1 MNQMAKFLK
10 QTPSETVESSKNI
23 NATSWEIGS
32 HCVSCQVKNERLR
45 LSATKT
51 YKARHCKMKHN
62 YKRQNCF

>member
-1 MNQMAKFLK
+1 MNQMAKFLEII
-10 QTPSETVESSKNI
+10 SCETVGSMKNI
-23 NATSWEIGS
+23 NATSREIWS